1 MQRFHFH
8 SEWLNHFTRIVPI
21 LTQRLFCF
29 AIQITSKHEQRE
41 PLWQFMRGN
50 AATMVCFA
58 LFRAEIETNGDENRE
73 YFSTQRSAHSEADRS
88 LFRTNSAKP
97 GSFIVRKLTVNID
110 AQLRDF
116 NFTRATHKKQF
127 LERRGSVKSNKTT

>member
-21 LTQRLFCF
+21 LTQCLFCF

-58 LFRAEIETNGDENRE
+58 LFRVEIGANRDQE
-73 YFSTQRSAHSEADRS
+73 GCISARKEVLIQKQIEVFSEQTAPNQGV
-88 LFRTNSAKP
+88 L
-97 GSFIVRKLTVNID
+97 
-110 AQLRDF
+110 
-116 NFTRATHKKQF
+116 
-127 LERRGSVKSNKTT
+127 